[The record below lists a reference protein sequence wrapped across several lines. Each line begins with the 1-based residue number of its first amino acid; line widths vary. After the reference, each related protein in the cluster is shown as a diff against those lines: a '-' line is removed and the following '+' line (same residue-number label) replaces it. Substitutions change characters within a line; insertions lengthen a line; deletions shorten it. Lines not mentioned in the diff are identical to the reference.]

1 MGHQVKMKLSQIL
14 LISSVSARWFP
25 QLGSPDPKGVDSGS
39 GSAGSYSPDSDVPHV
54 YSGKKSGKKSHSGKP
69 SKHSGKPHS
78 GKPHSGKPHSG
89 KPHSGKPH
97 SGEWDHNKENMEEE
111 YKEFKDMVGG
121 DSNIMN
127 VNFAPINN
135 NAQNWININT
145 QVGMEVEIGGDDD
158 CDDDCKGGKPGKPHH
173 EKPGKPGHH
182 GHGDEHYDDKHDEEG
197 PDFDWENPM
206 SWPEDMKYRVF
217 MNLTKKFLSGA
228 HDYAMHFKHEL
239 KPYEPL
245 ISQLVLNMT
254 GKDCDEWMAIF
265 EEKFLRGNNVADIA
279 EALENGWISTTDVY
293 MMFAAGMEQWGM
305 KMENMSDEEWT
316 VFYENLNTFLA
327 RFGIDRN
334 QIKTGFEEWMG
345 MSFDELKQEIEY
357 IESNKDWSTYP
368 TAN

>member
-1 MGHQVKMKLSQIL
+1 
-14 LISSVSARWFP
+14 
-25 QLGSPDPKGVDSGS
+25 
-39 GSAGSYSPDSDVPHV
+39 
-54 YSGKKSGKKSHSGKP
+54 
-69 SKHSGKPHS
+69 
-78 GKPHSGKPHSG
+78 
-89 KPHSGKPH
+89 
-97 SGEWDHNKENMEEE
+97 MEVE

-121 DSNIMN
+121 DSNIMS

-197 PDFDWENPM
+197 PDFEWENPM

-228 HDYAMHFKHEL
+228 HDSAMHFKHEL

-279 EALENGWISTTDVY
+279 
-293 MMFAAGMEQWGM
+293 
-305 KMENMSDEEWT
+305 
-316 VFYENLNTFLA
+316 
-327 RFGIDRN
+327 
-334 QIKTGFEEWMG
+334 
-345 MSFDELKQEIEY
+345 
-357 IESNKDWSTYP
+357 
-368 TAN
+368 